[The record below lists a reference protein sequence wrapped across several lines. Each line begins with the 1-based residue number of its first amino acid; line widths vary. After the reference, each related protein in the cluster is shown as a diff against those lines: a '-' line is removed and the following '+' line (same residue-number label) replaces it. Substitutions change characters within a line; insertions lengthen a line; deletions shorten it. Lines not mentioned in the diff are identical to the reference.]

1 MVPVITID
9 GPSGSGKGTIAK
21 LLAERL
27 GWAILDSGAL
37 YRLVGYSAGKA
48 GIGFD
53 LVDNLCEIARNMDV
67 LFDGD
72 SVYLNGEEVSKQ
84 IRTETAGNSASKVAA
99 VPEVREAL
107 LEWQRSFAKEPG
119 LVADGRDMGSVVFPD
134 APVKVFLTAS
144 AEERAERRYKQLK
157 EKGISVSLRDL
168 VRDIHERDERD
179 RNRDVAPLVAPV
191 AALEVEST
199 SLSIDEVL
207 EKVLEKVRSTFPD
220 LDV

>member
-1 MVPVITID
+1 MARVITID

-21 LLAERL
+21 LVAESL
-27 GWAILDSGAL
+27 GWAVLDSGAL
-37 YRLVGYSAGKA
+37 YRLVGYSAEKA
-48 GIGFD
+48 GISFD
-53 LVDNLCEIARNMDV
+53 NVDKLRKIALNLDV

-72 SVYLNGEEVSKQ
+72 GVYLDGEEVSRE
-84 IRTETAGNSASKVAA
+84 IRTESAGNSASKVAA
-99 VPEVREAL
+99 LPEVRSAL

-134 APVKVFLTAS
+134 AEVKVFLTAG
-144 AEERAERRYKQLK
+144 AEERAKRRYNQLK

-168 VRDIHERDERD
+168 VRDIQERDERD

-199 SLSIDEVL
+199 SLSIDEVFA
-207 EKVLEKVRSTFPD
+207 KVMEKVRSTFPD

>member
-1 MVPVITID
+1 MARVITID

-21 LLAERL
+21 LVAERL

-37 YRLVGYSAGKA
+37 YRLVGYSAENA

-53 LVDNLCEIARNMDV
+53 NVDKLCEIARSMVV

-72 SVYLNGEEVSKQ
+72 SVYLDGEEVSKK
-84 IRTETAGNSASKVAA
+84 IRTERAGNSASKVAA
-99 VPEVREAL
+99 VPEVRAAL
-107 LEWQRSFAKEPG
+107 LEWQRSFANEPG

-134 APVKVFLTAS
+134 AEVKVFLTAS
-144 AEERAERRYKQLK
+144 AEERAKRRYNQLN

-168 VRDIHERDERD
+168 VRDIQERDERD

-207 EKVLEKVRSTFPD
+207 EKVLEKVRSTFSD